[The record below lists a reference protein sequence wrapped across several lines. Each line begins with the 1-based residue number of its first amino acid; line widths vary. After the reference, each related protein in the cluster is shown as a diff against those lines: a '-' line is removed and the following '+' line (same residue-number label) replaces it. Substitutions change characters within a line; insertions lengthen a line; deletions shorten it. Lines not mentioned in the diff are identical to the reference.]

1 MKMAQKWNGGI
12 IIVNRTNFGQI
23 EPVFLRNPVRQK
35 FNRNYDVPQW
45 CKEQEKQDKL
55 VER

>member
-12 IIVNRTNFGQI
+12 FIVNRPNFGQI
-23 EPVFLRNPVRQK
+23 EPVFLTNPVRQK